1 MVAGVYPTQT
11 LPYARGRNTVHE
23 PFRKVDMQE
32 VLERLQSQ
40 IGTESGVS
48 DWWEVTQDRVDAF
61 AEATG
66 DHQFIHVDPEL
77 AAQTPFGGTIAHG
90 FLTLSLTV
98 AMGAEVVRDFGSPMM
113 GVNYGLDKVRFP
125 APVPVGSRIR
135 VRITLDEASEAPGGI
150 HLKETYVTEIEGQ
163 EKPGMVAERLT
174 RLYY

>member
-1 MVAGVYPTQT
+1 
-11 LPYARGRNTVHE
+11 
-23 PFRKVDMQE
+23 MQE
-32 VLERLQSQ
+32 VLENLRSQ
-40 IGTESGVS
+40 IGQETGISS
-48 DWWEVTQDRVDAF
+48 WWEISQERIDAF

-66 DHQFIHVDPEL
+66 DHQFIHVNPEL

-98 AMGAEVVRDFGSPMM
+98 AMGAEIVRDVGSPMM

-135 VRITLDEASEAPGGI
+135 VRITMGEVSEVPGGL
-150 HLKETYVTEIEGQ
+150 HLKETFVTEIEGE
-163 EKPGMVAERLT
+163 EKPAMVAERLT

>member
-1 MVAGVYPTQT
+1 MTEVVENLQ
-11 LPYARGRNTVHE
+11 GR
-23 PFRKVDMQE
+23 
-32 VLERLQSQ
+32 
-40 IGTESGVS
+40 IGEEIGVS
-48 DWWEVTQDRVDAF
+48 DWWEITQERVDAF

-66 DHQFIHVDPEL
+66 DHQFIHVNPEL

-98 AMGAEVVRDFGSPMM
+98 AMAAGIDMGFGSPLM

-135 VRITLDEASEAPGGI
+135 VRVVLDEVSEVPGGI
-150 HLKETYVTEIEGQ
+150 HVKQTYTVEIEDE